1 MRSDMEVVR
10 WSHARTTEREM
21 RLRKIERAER
31 DEDFSR
37 YLLSIFIIEPL
48 AILQN
53 YIIVPLYYLK

>member
-1 MRSDMEVVR
+1 M
-10 WSHARTTEREM
+10 REM

-37 YLLSIFIIEPL
+37 YLLSILIIEPLL

-53 YIIVPLYYLK
+53 YIIVLLYYLK